1 MTESTQ
7 VETSAR
13 DRVPFFQKFVYGLGA
28 LANNLVP
35 ASLGCMVIVLNLGL
49 QMNPA
54 KIGLILAFSKLTDAI
69 VDPIMGYVSDHT
81 NFRWGRRRPY
91 IVVGALLSGIIYSL
105 MWQLPAGHSQHFYFW
120 FFLIGT
126 NLLFIVYT
134 IFAAPFIGLG
144 YEMTAD
150 YHERTRIQAYANF
163 IGQVA
168 WLAVPWFWAI
178 MNNRRFFP
186 DSVAGARG
194 LAIGVGVSIAAL
206 GLLPGLLCKEPFFS
220 IAVKEQKKDSEG
232 QKEFVQ
238 GLLHH
243 VTSFFKGFWVTLKN
257 RQFIKLALAT
267 FFIFNGFQIIA
278 GLGNYTIIYYLFHGD
293 QSSGTA
299 GKYMG
304 LFGSL
309 SSIFTFGA
317 IFFVAW
323 IASKIGKKKA
333 FILSTSIAIFGYA
346 IKWPFYNPKMPGL
359 ILFAAPLI
367 AFGLGGLFTTVAAMI
382 ADVCD
387 QDELQNGQRREATF
401 GAIYWWMVKVGMAVA
416 LAISGYLLNW
426 TGFRQEL
433 GGNQTT
439 QTLFLLRLFEIGVP
453 ILTYLAAIV
462 VMLPYDL
469 TQEKA
474 QEIRRELEKRR
485 GTASV

>member
-1 MTESTQ
+1 MSASASTETA
-7 VETSAR
+7 VK
-13 DRVPFFQKFVYGLGA
+13 DRVSFAQKFVYGLGA

-49 QMNPA
+49 KMDPA
-54 KIGLILAFSKLTDAI
+54 QIGLILAFSKLTDAI

-91 IVVGALLSGIIYSL
+91 IVIGALMSGLIYAL
-105 MWQLPAGHSQHFYFW
+105 MWQLPAGHSQRFYFW
-120 FFLIGT
+120 FFLLGT
-126 NLLFIVYT
+126 NILFIVYT
-134 IFAAPFIGLG
+134 VFAAPFIGLG

-150 YHERTRIQAYANF
+150 YHERTRIQGYSNF

-178 MNNRRFFP
+178 MNNRQFFP

-206 GLLPGLLCKEPFFS
+206 GVLPGLLCKEPFYS
-220 IAVKEQKKDSEG
+220 IAVKEHAKNSKSQS
-232 QKEFVQ
+232 EFVE
-238 GLLHH
+238 GLLNH
-243 VTSFFKGFWVTLKN
+243 VKDFFKGFWVTLN
-257 RQFIKLALAT
+257 NGQFIRLALAT

-293 QSSGTA
+293 QSAETSGR
-299 GKYMG
+299 YMG

-317 IFFVAW
+317 IFLVAW

-333 FILSTSIAIFGYA
+333 FVLSTSIAILGYA
-346 IKWPFYNPKMPGL
+346 IKWPFYNPNKPGL
-359 ILFAAPLI
+359 ILFATPLI

-387 QDELQNGQRREATF
+387 EDELQTGKRREATF

-433 GGNQTT
+433 GGQQTT

-453 ILTYLAAIV
+453 IVTYLAAIFI
-462 VMLPYDL
+462 MLPYNL
-469 TQEKA
+469 TQERA
-474 QEIRRELEKRR
+474 QEIRKELEKRR
-485 GTASV
+485 GAATA